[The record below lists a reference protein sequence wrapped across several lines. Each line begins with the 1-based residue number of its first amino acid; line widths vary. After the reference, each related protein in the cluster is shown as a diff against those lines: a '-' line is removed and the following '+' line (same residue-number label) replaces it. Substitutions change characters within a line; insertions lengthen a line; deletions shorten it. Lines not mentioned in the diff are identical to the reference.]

1 MNFNKKLAVAVSSA
15 VLLMAGQFALA
26 DSATD
31 IVDALVSKGVLTEEE
46 GKLITKGHTSKTS
59 VTPVVKE
66 KDGAFTLE
74 SANGRNSIQL
84 TGRIHL
90 DYRQNN
96 LDMYD
101 TDFNDRDTASAA
113 DNFELRR
120 ARLGVKGKFA
130 KDFKYEIVGNLPG
143 TATVDIAYID
153 YAKFDQAQIRV
164 GKFKQPFGLEQ
175 LTSSNN
181 IDFMERSYVDQL
193 APGKKIGAQV
203 FGEPK
208 TGFTYAGSVFSMN
221 DTEMDATNDKA
232 SFAGRATLNFSQLAG
247 NKDMITHI
255 GIAGFDSEY
264 NINPANSSATGGSTN
279 RGTFLAYRTPGRG
292 LSSAFRAQIGGE
304 AGSTTTTTIA
314 ATAAVPAMCINT
326 TTGLA
331 TAIGATTVAGDC
343 GAGTTFVAGT
353 PARPAQTI
361 TVQNTGLADLSNS
374 TSQIKSQALGLEGI
388 LAFKNFKLQGEF
400 AKVDFKARTGTSATG
415 VRDSERFDLD
425 TKAWY
430 AEALWLAT
438 GEKYADAYKAG
449 TFSSIKPIND
459 FDLDNG
465 KWGAWEFGLKY
476 EEYKVDNMN
485 MVSNLGTRAQGTL
498 SCDTDGTASTAA
510 ANNGCTSKSRTYT
523 AGIKWILNP
532 NARILANYSRT
543 NFGREMEFYDLD
555 DTKLMKHE
563 DIVMVRTQFAF

>member
-1 MNFNKKLAVAVSSA
+1 MNFNKKLAVAVSGA
-15 VLLMAGQFALA
+15 VLLMAGQVAFA

-46 GKLITKGHTSKTS
+46 GKLITKGHTSKTA

-96 LDMYD
+96 LDVYD
-101 TDFNDRDTASAA
+101 TDYNDRDSATAA
-113 DNFELRR
+113 DAFELRR

-143 TATVDIAYID
+143 TATVDVAFVD
-153 YAKFDQAQIRV
+153 YAKYDGAQLRL

-193 APGKKIGAQV
+193 APGKKIGAMA

-208 TGFTYAGSVFSMN
+208 PGFTYAGSVYAMN
-221 DTEMDATNDKA
+221 DTEQDSRNDKA
-232 SFAGRATLNFSQLAG
+232 SFAGRTTLNFAQFTG
-247 NKDMITHI
+247 NKDMVVHV
-255 GIAGFDSEY
+255 GLAGFDQEY
-264 NINPANSSATGGSTN
+264 NITPTNSSSSAGSTTT
-279 RGTFLAYRTPGRG
+279 GSFLSFRTPGRG
-292 LSSAFRAQIGGE
+292 LSNIFRAQIGGE
-304 AGSTTTTTIA
+304 TLT
-314 ATAAVPAMCINT
+314 
-326 TTGLA
+326 
-331 TAIGATTVAGDC
+331 GATGQQSAAANG
-343 GAGTTFVAGT
+343 
-353 PARPAQTI
+353 
-361 TVQNTGLADLSNS
+361 
-374 TSQIKSQALGLEGI
+374 TSQIKSKALGLEGI
-388 LAFKNFKLQGEF
+388 LAYNNFKLQGEF
-400 AKVDFKARTGTSATG
+400 ATADFKANSGGGTNASGQIPVAGTETF
-415 VRDSERFDLD
+415 SLD

-438 GEKYADAYKAG
+438 GEKYANAYKGGA
-449 TFSSIKPIND
+449 FSSIKPTND

-465 KWGAWEFGLKY
+465 KWGAWELGLKY

-485 MVSNLGTRAQGTL
+485 VNAIALGSRAQGTL
-498 SCDTDGTASTAA
+498 SCATNGSATTVAA
-510 ANNGCTSKSRTYT
+510 INSCESKSKTYT

-532 NARILANYSRT
+532 NARVLLNYSRT
-543 NFGREMEFYDLD
+543 NFGREMEHFDLQD
-555 DTKLMKHE
+555 AKLMKHE